1 MGQAWCMCAEN
12 TGADSDPISC
22 SYCGLRTRVDH
33 TFTCERCGG
42 DLRMQLSNKQ
52 TDGTGQ
58 TSALEMQ
65 KPSDFHNLECKTT
78 TVVFDPKEEAPWG
91 VSCNFAE
98 PLVTCWKVT
107 RVDPNQQA
115 HSKGV
120 KRNWRLT
127 KVNDVDVI
135 QSNKN
140 AVFDMLKGG
149 GKCTIDFVY
158 LKPMWT
164 PARYM
169 MAKRIKLQQT
179 PDPNSSPLKEVV
191 EEGEIVHILDATIV
205 DNKLRGEVQDAS
217 STSFDVRG
225 WLTIYD
231 LDSRECFVKNCTA
244 KDIRKTT
251 KKETKGETLEKG
263 GRKTSPA

>member
-1 MGQAWCMCAEN
+1 
-12 TGADSDPISC
+12 
-22 SYCGLRTRVDH
+22 
-33 TFTCERCGG
+33 
-42 DLRMQLSNKQ
+42 MQLSHKKVQ
-52 TDGTGQ
+52 GTSQ
-58 TSALEMQ
+58 LSVRDVQ
-65 KPSDFHNLECKTT
+65 KPSDFHNLESKTT
-78 TVVFDPKEEAPWG
+78 RIVFDPKEEAPWG

-107 RVDPNQQA
+107 RVEPNLQA

-140 AVFDMLKGG
+140 TIWKILKEG

-158 LKPMWT
+158 LKPTWT
-164 PARYM
+164 PARYK

-205 DNKLRGEVQDAS
+205 ENKLRGEVANAS
-217 STSFDVRG
+217 SSSFDVRG

-231 LDSRECFVKNCTA
+231 IGSKQCFVQNCTA
-244 KDIRKTT
+244 KNIRNTAQN
-251 KKETKGETLEKG
+251 ETLEKAE
-263 GRKTSPA
+263 RKISAA